1 MIWNDHRYC
10 VEPRIKPNVA
20 ARVKTRGLFLGR
32 YIAFGLLYVA
42 AEEEFFHFGAQEL
55 AGLGIER
62 VEAIFVDQHG
72 LVGQPLLPRGLG
84 DFGVD
89 ALSERAR
96 PGSEVEAFGVDAEL
110 GAVDGAAHTGFL
122 AGSACNRV
130 RTGAGR
136 PSASSSVWVY
146 QRRWGVSFTAL
157 GALASSNSHG
167 STFKR

>member
-55 AGLGIER
+55 AGLGVER

-89 ALSERAR
+89 ALSLRGVLATGCAQGRA
-96 PGSEVEAFGVDAEL
+96 G
-110 GAVDGAAHTGFL
+110 
-122 AGSACNRV
+122 RV
-130 RTGAGR
+130 RAARCGCTSAGGACR
-136 PSASSSVWVY
+136 SQPWARW
-146 QRRWGVSFTAL
+146 RRRTTRVR
-157 GALASSNSHG
+157 H
-167 STFKR
+167 